1 MLPGSC
7 VVTGGSGAIGRV
19 LCRRLAAAGTK
30 VINLDISAPATPVDG
45 VEDVVVDL
53 CAQAELR
60 AAGERL
66 AGRNEVVALV
76 NNAGLV
82 FPAPLEKID
91 LADLQR
97 LVDLHLKASVILAQ
111 ALVPGMKARKFG
123 RIVNLATRA
132 QLGKHGRSS
141 YAATK
146 LGLVAFTRTWALE
159 LGPSGI
165 TVNAVAPG
173 PIATDMFLKN
183 NSDKVKRETLE
194 ATAVK
199 RFGTPEDVANAIM
212 FLLAPATGFVTG
224 QVLYVCGGMSITS
237 AAV

>member
-1 MLPGSC
+1 MVQGTC
-7 VVTGGSGAIGRV
+7 IVTGGSGAIGRL
-19 LCRRLAAAGTK
+19 LCRQLAEAGTR
-30 VINLDISAPATPVDG
+30 VVSLDVKPPAAPLPG
-45 VEDVVVDL
+45 VEDVTVDL
-53 CAQAELR
+53 CAEAELR
-60 AAGERL
+60 AAAERL
-66 AGRNEVVALV
+66 AHRNDVAALV

-82 FPAPLEKID
+82 FPAALEDIS

-97 LVDLHLKASVILAQ
+97 LVDLHLKASLLLAQ
-111 ALVPGMKARKFG
+111 LLVPGMKARKHG
-123 RIVNLATRA
+123 RIVNIATRA

-159 LGPSGI
+159 LGPFGI

-173 PIATDMFLKN
+173 PIATEMFLRN
-183 NSDKVKRETLE
+183 NSAQVKEETLE

-199 RFGTPEDVANAIM
+199 RFGTPEDVTNAIR
-212 FLLAPATGFVTG
+212 FLLSPASGFITG

-237 AAV
+237 APL

>member
-1 MLPGSC
+1 MVGATC
-7 VVTGGSGAIGRV
+7 VVTGGSGAIGRL
-19 LCRRLAAAGTK
+19 LCRQLAEGGTR
-30 VINLDISAPATPVDG
+30 VVNLDVKAPSGSLEG
-45 VEDVVVDL
+45 VEDVRVDL
-53 CAQAELR
+53 CAEAELR
-60 AAGERL
+60 AAAARIAERNDV
-66 AGRNEVVALV
+66 AALV

-82 FPAPLEKID
+82 FPAALEDIG

-97 LVDLHLKASVILAQ
+97 LVDLHLKAAVVLAQ
-111 ALVPGMKARKFG
+111 ALVPGMKARKHG

-159 LGPSGI
+159 LGPYGI

-173 PIATDMFLKN
+173 PIATEMFLRN
-183 NSDKVKRETLE
+183 NSAQVKEETLA

-199 RFGTPEDVANAIM
+199 RFGKPEDVTNAIR
-212 FLLAPATGFVTG
+212 FLLSPDSGFITG

-237 AAV
+237 APL